1 MTQGGRRTRGH
12 PHDMGVMTG
21 GQLDGGNLAGVATRK
36 GAEEDL
42 GEKAPMGGPRPSALA
57 AW

>member
-1 MTQGGRRTRGH
+1 
-12 PHDMGVMTG
+12 MGVMTG
-21 GQLDGGNLAGVATRK
+21 GQLDGGNLADVATRA